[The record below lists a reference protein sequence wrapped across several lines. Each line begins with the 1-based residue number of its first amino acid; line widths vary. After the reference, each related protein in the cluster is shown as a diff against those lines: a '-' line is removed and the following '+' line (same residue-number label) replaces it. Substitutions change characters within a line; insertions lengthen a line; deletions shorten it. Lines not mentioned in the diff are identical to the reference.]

1 MTVVWGERLAGRL
14 AGMKAS
20 EIRELLKVIERPEII
35 SFAGGIPDP
44 ALFPHAEIAAAY
56 RRVLESNSLRSV
68 ALQYSV
74 SEGWLPL
81 REFIC
86 DLQNQAH
93 AGSGTHIGAT
103 PDTVMITSGS
113 QQGLEFIGKLLIGA
127 GDLVAVTR
135 PTYLGALQAFAP
147 YEPRYVSV
155 PVDDEGVL
163 PDALEEAF
171 KQNPKFFYLVPDF
184 QNPNGITTSLAR
196 RRAIITL
203 ADRYGIPVIE
213 DAAYTELRYDGE
225 ALPSLLA
232 LDAELSGPG
241 EGFRPRNV
249 LYAGTFSKTVAP
261 ALRVG
266 WLTGPA
272 EVIHKLVLMKQAGDL
287 HSSTINQIV
296 LNEVVRE
303 IWPAL
308 TAALRAAYRVRRD
321 AMLAALER
329 WFPPGTRW
337 TRPAGGLFVWLEL
350 PEGVDG
356 TRLLERAINEVNVA
370 FVPGSAFHA
379 DRSGA
384 NTCRLS
390 FSMVGPETIDEG
402 IRRLSTLLPR

>member
-1 MTVVWGERLAGRL
+1 MAVDWTERQASRL

-20 EIRELLKVIERPEII
+20 EIRELLKVLERPEII

-56 RRVLESNSLRSV
+56 QRVMASAQHRSM

-86 DLQNQAH
+86 EQQNQ
-93 AGSGTHIGAT
+93 GGLGAT
-103 PDTVMITSGS
+103 PENVVITSGS

-163 PDALEEAF
+163 PGALEDAF
-171 KQNPKFFYLVPDF
+171 RQNPKFFYLVPDF

-196 RRAIITL
+196 RRAVL
-203 ADRYGIPVIE
+203 ALAERYGVPIIE

-225 ALPSLLA
+225 PLPSLMA
-232 LDAELSGPG
+232 LDAERAGPG
-241 EGFRPRNV
+241 AGFRPRHV
-249 LYAGTFSKTVAP
+249 IYAGTFSKTVAP

-272 EVIHKLVLMKQAGDL
+272 EVIHKVVLMKQAADL

-296 LNEVVRE
+296 INDVVRA
-303 IWPAL
+303 IWPEL
-308 TAALRAAYRVRRD
+308 TARLRAAYRIRRD
-321 AMLAALER
+321 AMLAALNA
-329 WFPPGTRW
+329 WFPPGVRW
-337 TRPAGGLFVWLEL
+337 TEPAGGLFVWLEL
-350 PEGVDG
+350 PQDICA
-356 TRLLERAINEVNVA
+356 TKLLERAIGEVNVA

-384 NTCRLS
+384 NTCRLA
-390 FSMVGPETIDEG
+390 FSMVGAEAIDEG
-402 IRRLSTLLPR
+402 VRRLSTLLPR

>member
-1 MTVVWGERLAGRL
+1 MAVVWAERLAGRL

-44 ALFPHAEIAAAY
+44 ALFPHQEIAAAY
-56 RRVLESNSLRSV
+56 RRVLESNALRSV

-86 DLQNQAH
+86 ELQNR
-93 AGSGTHIGAT
+93 GTLLGAT
-103 PDTVMITSGS
+103 PDNVVITSGS

-147 YEPRYVSV
+147 YEPRYLSV
-155 PVDDEGVL
+155 PVDEEGVL
-163 PDALEEAF
+163 PDALEDAF
-171 KQNPKFFYLVPDF
+171 RQNPKFFYLVPDF

-196 RRAIITL
+196 RRAVIEL
-203 ADRYGIPVIE
+203 AGRYGIPVIE

-225 ALPSLLA
+225 PLPSLLA
-232 LDAELSGPG
+232 LDAERAGPG
-241 EGFRPRNV
+241 AGFRPRNV

-266 WLTGPA
+266 WLTGPE

-296 LNEVVRE
+296 LGEVVRE

-308 TAALRAAYRVRRD
+308 TARLRAAYRVRRD

-329 WFPPGTRW
+329 HFPPGTRW

-370 FVPGSAFHA
+370 FVPGAAFHA

>member
-1 MTVVWGERLAGRL
+1 MAVAWGERLAGRL

-44 ALFPHAEIAAAY
+44 ALFPHAEIAASY
-56 RRVLESNSLRSV
+56 RRVLESNSLRSA

-86 DLQNQAH
+86 DLHNRSAV
-93 AGSGTHIGAT
+93 GAN
-103 PDTVMITSGS
+103 PDTVVITSGS
-113 QQGLEFIGKLLIGA
+113 QQGLEFIGKLLIGP

-147 YEPRYVSV
+147 YEPRYISV

-163 PDALEEAF
+163 PEALEEAF

-196 RRAIITL
+196 RRAVIEL
-203 ADRYGIPVIE
+203 ADRYGVAVIE
-213 DAAYTELRYDGE
+213 DAAYTDLRYDGE
-225 ALPSLLA
+225 ALPSQLA
-232 LDAELSGPG
+232 LDAERAGPG

-249 LYAGTFSKTVAP
+249 IYAGTFSKTVAP

-303 IWPAL
+303 IWPVL
-308 TAALRAAYRVRRD
+308 VPRLRAAYRVRRD
-321 AMLAALER
+321 AMLSALER

-337 TRPAGGLFVWLEL
+337 TRPAGGLFVWLDL

-370 FVPGSAFHA
+370 FVPGAAFHA

-390 FSMVGPETIDEG
+390 FSMVGPDTIDEG

>member
-1 MTVVWGERLAGRL
+1 MAVEWAERLAGRL

-56 RRVLESNSLRSV
+56 RRVLESNSLRPL

-86 DLQNQAH
+86 DLQNR
-93 AGSGTHIGAT
+93 GGIGAT
-103 PDTVMITSGS
+103 PDNVVITSGS

-127 GDLVAVTR
+127 GDLVVVTR

-147 YEPRYVSV
+147 YEPRYLSV

-163 PDALEEAF
+163 PAALEDAF
-171 KQNPKFFYLVPDF
+171 RQNPKFFYLVPDF

-196 RRAIITL
+196 RRAVIEL
-203 ADRYGIPVIE
+203 AARYGVPVVE
-213 DAAYTELRYDGE
+213 DAAYTDLRYDGE
-225 ALPSLLA
+225 ALPSLIA
-232 LDAELSGPG
+232 LDAGLAGPG
-241 EGFRPRNV
+241 EGYRPGHV

-272 EVIHKLVLMKQAGDL
+272 EMVHKLVLMKQAGDL

-303 IWPAL
+303 IWPEL
-308 TAALRAAYRVRRD
+308 TARLRAAYRVRRD

-329 WFPPGTRW
+329 WFPPGVRW

-350 PEGVDG
+350 PPEIDG
-356 TRLLERAINEVNVA
+356 TDLLARAIAEVNVA

-390 FSMVGPETIDEG
+390 FSMVGPETIEEG

>member
-1 MTVVWGERLAGRL
+1 MAVVWAEQLAGRL

-44 ALFPHAEIAAAY
+44 ALFPHGEIAAAY
-56 RRVLESNSLRSV
+56 QRVMASNSLRSV

-86 DLQNQAH
+86 ELQNK
-93 AGSGTHIGAT
+93 GGLGAT
-103 PDTVMITSGS
+103 PENVVITSGS

-147 YEPRYVSV
+147 YEPRYLSV
-155 PVDDEGVL
+155 PVDGEGVL

-171 KQNPKFFYLVPDF
+171 RQRPKFFYLVPDV

-196 RRAIITL
+196 RRAVIEL
-203 ADRYGIPVIE
+203 AERYGVPVIE

-225 ALPSLLA
+225 ALPSLIA
-232 LDAELSGPG
+232 LDAERAGAG

-272 EVIHKLVLMKQAGDL
+272 EIVHKLVLMKQAGDL

-303 IWPAL
+303 IWPEL
-308 TAALRAAYRVRRD
+308 TARLRAAYRVRRD
-321 AMLAALER
+321 AMLAALAR

-350 PEGVDG
+350 PEEVCG

>member
-1 MTVVWGERLAGRL
+1 MAVVWAERLAGRL

-56 RRVLESNSLRSV
+56 QRVMESNALRSV

-86 DLQNQAH
+86 EMQNR
-93 AGSGTHIGAT
+93 GAKRGLGVS

-147 YEPRYVSV
+147 YEPRYLSV

-163 PDALEEAF
+163 PDALEDAF
-171 KQNPKFFYLVPDF
+171 RQGPKFFYLVPDF

-196 RRAIITL
+196 RRAVIDL
-203 ADRYGIPVIE
+203 AARYGVPVIE

-225 ALPSLLA
+225 ALPSLLT
-232 LDAELSGPG
+232 LDAEHAGPG
-241 EGFRPRNV
+241 AGFRPGHV

-266 WLTGPA
+266 WLTGPE
-272 EVIHKLVLMKQAGDL
+272 EVIHKLVLMKQAADL

-296 LNEVVRE
+296 LTEVVRE
-303 IWPAL
+303 IWPEL
-308 TAALRAAYRVRRD
+308 TARLRAAYRVRRD

-350 PEGVDG
+350 PEGIDG
-356 TRLLERAINEVNVA
+356 TTLLERAIREVNVA
-370 FVPGSAFHA
+370 FVPGAAFHA

-390 FSMVGPETIDEG
+390 FSMVGPGTIDEG
-402 IRRLSTLLPR
+402 IRRLSTLLPPSP

>member
-1 MTVVWGERLAGRL
+1 MAVVWAERLAGRL

-44 ALFPHAEIAAAY
+44 ALFPHAELAASY
-56 RRVLESNSLRSV
+56 QRVMQSDASRSV

-81 REFIC
+81 REFVC
-86 DLQNQAH
+86 EQLNR
-93 AGSGTHIGAT
+93 SGLGAT
-103 PDTVMITSGS
+103 PDNVVITSGS
-113 QQGLEFIGKLLIGA
+113 QQGLEFLGKLFIGA

-155 PVDDEGVL
+155 PVDEDGVL
-163 PDALEEAF
+163 PDALENAF
-171 KQNPKFFYLVPDF
+171 RQGPKFFYLVPDF

-196 RRAIITL
+196 RRIVIDL
-203 ADRYGIPVIE
+203 AQRYGVPVIE

-225 ALPSLLA
+225 SLPALIA
-232 LDAELSGPG
+232 LDAELAGQSA
-241 EGFRPRNV
+241 GFRPSHV
-249 LYAGTFSKTVAP
+249 IYAGTFSKTVAP

-296 LNEVVRE
+296 LTEVVRE
-303 IWPAL
+303 IWPELIARL
-308 TAALRAAYRVRRD
+308 KASYRVRRD

-329 WFPPGTRW
+329 WFPPGIHW
-337 TRPAGGLFVWLEL
+337 THPAGGLFVWLEL

-356 TRLLERAINEVNVA
+356 TRLLERAITEVNVA
-370 FVPGSAFHA
+370 FVPGAAFHA

-390 FSMVGPETIDEG
+390 FSMVGPEVIDEG
-402 IRRLSTLLPR
+402 IRRLSTLLSR

>member
-1 MTVVWGERLAGRL
+1 MTVVWAERLAGRL

-20 EIRELLKVIERPEII
+20 EIRELLKVLERPEII

-44 ALFPHAEIAAAY
+44 DLFPHDELLAAY
-56 RRVLESNSLRSV
+56 GRVLRDDSARAG

-81 REFIC
+81 REWIC
-86 DLQNQAH
+86 DSMNGRH
-93 AGSGTHIGAT
+93 ALGAT
-103 PDTVMITSGS
+103 PDNVMVTSGS
-113 QQGLEFIGKLLIGA
+113 QQGLEFIGKLLIGP
-127 GDLVAVTR
+127 GDLVAVSR

-147 YEPRYVSV
+147 YEPCYCSV
-155 PVDDEGVL
+155 AVDDDGVI
-163 PDALEEAF
+163 PEALEEAF
-171 KQNPKFFYLVPDF
+171 RRNPKFFYLVPDF
-184 QNPNGITTSLAR
+184 QNPNGITLSLPR
-196 RRAIITL
+196 RRALIEL
-203 ADRYGIPVIE
+203 AARYGIPIIE

-225 ALPSLLA
+225 PLPPLIA
-232 LDAELSGPG
+232 LDAERAGAG
-241 EGFRPRNV
+241 DGYRPAHV
-249 LYAGTFSKTVAP
+249 IYAGTFSKTVAP

-272 EVIHKLVLMKQAGDL
+272 EIVHKLVLMKQAGDL

-296 LNEVVRE
+296 LNDVVRAVY
-303 IWPAL
+303 PAL
-308 TAALRAAYRVRRD
+308 TARLRAAYRVRRD

-329 WFPPGTRW
+329 WFPPGVRW

-356 TRLLERAINEVNVA
+356 TKLLERAIGEINVA

-379 DRSGA
+379 DRTGA

-390 FSMVGPETIDEG
+390 FSMANPETIDEG
-402 IRRLSTLLPR
+402 IRRLSTLLPRS